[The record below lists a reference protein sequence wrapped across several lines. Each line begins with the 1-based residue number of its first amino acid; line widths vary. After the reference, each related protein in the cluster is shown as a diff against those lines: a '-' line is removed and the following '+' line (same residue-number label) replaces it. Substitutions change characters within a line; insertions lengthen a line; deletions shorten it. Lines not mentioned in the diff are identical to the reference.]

1 MTPKVERIERIQILE
16 ERIEKNEERI
26 EKNKETVKS
35 KENPNEDQ
43 VTYLSLNK
51 IN

>member
-1 MTPKVERIERIQILE
+1 MIPKV
-16 ERIEKNEERI
+16 EERI
-26 EKNKETVKS
+26 EKNKETVKP
-35 KENPNEDQ
+35 KEKPNEDQ